1 MDEEFDEQQMMDFI
15 NSLPKEQKDQLQELL
30 NVLVYEL
37 FSTTNKEKDVVFC
50 GSNGKNVLKCL
61 NASRSSLGE
70 DGPVI
75 LPSSNPTVI
84 LFAVATEYLQETV
97 DSYKNLYTD
106 PELREREW
114 QKFFDSL
121 ASEASHLADSIEPA
135 RWEQLLDIG
144 HNE

>member
-1 MDEEFDEQQMMDFI
+1 MDEEFDEQSMMEFI
-15 NSLPKEQKDQLQELL
+15 NSLPKEQKDQLHELL

-37 FSTTNKEKDVVFC
+37 FSTTNKEQDVVFC
-50 GSNGKNVLKCL
+50 GSNGTSVIKCL

-70 DGPVI
+70 DGPVL

-97 DSYKNLYTD
+97 ESYKNLYPD
-106 PELREREW
+106 PELCEQEW

-121 ASEASHLADSIEPA
+121 ATQASQLADSAAPA
-135 RWEQLLDIG
+135 RWEQLLDVG